1 MTILSYIEDIE
12 KDEPIKLNQE
22 EITELLNTKKQDV
35 IRLMKLASD
44 RQDKDHITYSKNVFI
59 PLTEVCRNSC
69 GYCTFKKESDD
80 PNTILLKD
88 TEEIIKELKFSQVYG
103 CKEALITFGEQA
115 DDDEIVLKTLN
126 EKGFENTTDYLYD
139 LCEDILNKTNLL
151 PHSNCGVL
159 PYKKLKKLKEVN
171 VSMGMMIENS
181 SPRLMETIAHKNSP
195 GKNPKLRLETVAN
208 AGKLNIPYTT
218 GILVGIG
225 ENKKEISN
233 SLLDIRHLQDK
244 YGHIQEIII
253 QNFKTKPGTPME
265 SCNEPTLL
273 DMIQTVSVAKL
284 LFDDVSIQV
293 PPNLNYHT
301 NQIFL
306 LCGADDWGGVSPLTK
321 DYVNPDDKWPQI
333 SELKKFSMESGFKLK
348 ERLAIYDKFINEE
361 YLNQKL
367 LSKTETLR
375 KQLE

>member
-12 KDEPIKLNQE
+12 KDEPIKLNQK

-88 TEEIIKELKFSQVYG
+88 TEEILKELKFSQGYG

-115 DDDEIVLKTLN
+115 DDDEIVLEALN
-126 EKGFENTTDYLYD
+126 EKGFENITDYLYD

-244 YGHIQEIII
+244 YGHIQEMII

-306 LCGADDWGGVSPLTK
+306 LCGADDWGGISPLTK